1 MTRISGLLF
10 AGVAA
15 IALAGCGE
23 KPKDPPP
30 AQELGPDTAQ
40 AAPAVPTIAPNPAQG
55 DGGVSDFYDPK
66 GPAPAKAGTIIRAEA
81 QPSEMSLADAGSAT
95 RILYSSTD
103 GLDGKTPVAV
113 SGVLFTPKGEA
124 PAEGWPLIAWAHGT
138 VGIADVCAPSWTK
151 RSDRDATYL
160 GHWLKQGYAVVASDY
175 QGLGTPGGHPYLA
188 TKPAAYSVLDAI
200 RAVQG
205 DPQYKIGKPVVLVG
219 QSQGGGAA
227 FATAAE
233 AAGYAPELDIR
244 GTVATGTPYFT
255 ATVAPAERDPNAV
268 SGVFA
273 YTLYILYL
281 AEQADPA
288 FKISDYVTDKA
299 KPVIET
305 TRTACLGPAWDQI
318 EKEGLNQANA
328 FTKDPTPA
336 VAKYFPL
343 MAYSTLKV
351 KGPVFMGT
359 GGKDQDVPAPGQ
371 ERLFKDACAAG
382 AVIEQHVY
390 PKLDHSGTVNGSLKD
405 STPFVKKAFAGEA
418 IAGNCKAA
426 G

>member
-1 MTRISGLLF
+1 MTRTSIWL
-10 AGVAA
+10 AVGVAA
-15 IALAGCGE
+15 IALGACGE
-23 KPKDPPP
+23 KPAPVP
-30 AQELGPDTAQ
+30 APAPEVA
-40 AAPAVPTIAPNPAQG
+40 AAPAIPTIAPDPAQG
-55 DGGVSDFYDPK
+55 DGGLVDFYNPG
-66 GPAPAKAGTIIRAEA
+66 GPAPADAGKIIRAEA
-81 QPSEMSLADAGSAT
+81 QPEGVSLAEAGSAT
-95 RILYSSTD
+95 RILYSSKD
-103 GLDGKTPVAV
+103 GLDGNTPVAV

-124 PAEGWPLIAWAHGT
+124 PASGWPLIAWAHGT

-151 RSDRDATYL
+151 RSERDANYL

-188 TKPAAYSVLDAI
+188 TRPAAWSVLDSI

-233 AAGYAPELDIR
+233 AASYAPELDIR

-255 ATVAPAERDPNAV
+255 ATVAPADRDPNKV

-281 AEQADPA
+281 VEQADPE
-288 FKISDYVTDKA
+288 FHISDYITPKA
-299 KPVIET
+299 APVIET

-318 EKEGLNQANA
+318 EKEGLSQANA
-328 FTKDPTPA
+328 FTKDPTPV

-343 MAYSTLKV
+343 MSYSTLKV

-359 GGKDQDVPAPGQ
+359 GGKDQDVPPPGQ
-371 ERLFKDACAAG
+371 DRLFKDACAAG
-382 AVIEQHVY
+382 AVIERHVY
-390 PKLDHSGTVNGSLKD
+390 PALDHSGTVNGSLKD

-418 IAGNCKAA
+418 ISGNCGK
-426 G
+426 